1 MRHEGAYN
9 MNLDQIND
17 VPDILMEFLEYH
29 STVRGHSDKTVAGY
43 YLDLKILFRYL
54 KRRRHL
60 VSRDVPFNEIDITDV
75 DLDFIKSIRIEEL
88 YRYQSFSPEFENDNR
103 SLSAA
108 SRCRRTSSVKSF
120 FNYLTLK
127 RHLLDF
133 NVCQELDMPK
143 RQASLPKYLE
153 ESECERLLA
162 ACDGPFAYRDYCILM
177 LFLSCGLRVSEL
189 VSLNTTDVYEDHL
202 RVVGKGNKERV
213 VFFAEGCREAIDDY
227 LAVRDAEDVKESD
240 KNALFISQK
249 KCRMGTRAVQYML
262 DKKLKMAG
270 LDASRF
276 SPHKLRHTAATLML
290 KNGVDT
296 RALQE
301 VLGHS
306 NLNTTQIYTHLDN
319 AALHEAA
326 MANPI
331 GRKTKSE
338 IENE

>member
-1 MRHEGAYN
+1 
-9 MNLDQIND
+9 MNLDQICD
-17 VPDILMEFLEYH
+17 IPDILMEFLEYH
-29 STVRGHSDKTVAGY
+29 STVRGHSDRTVAAY
-43 YLDLKILFRYL
+43 YMDLKILLRYL
-54 KRRRHL
+54 KRRRRL
-60 VSRDVPFNEIDITDV
+60 VARDTPFHEIDITDI
-75 DLDFIKSIRIEEL
+75 DLDFLKSIKIEEL
-88 YRYQSFSPEFENDNR
+88 YGYQSFSPEPGQ

-120 FNYLTLK
+120 FNYLVNK
-127 RHLLDF
+127 RHLLER
-133 NVCQELDMPK
+133 NITQELDMPK
-143 RQASLPKYLE
+143 RQASLPRYLE
-153 ESECERLLA
+153 ESDCEKLLNV
-162 ACDGPFAYRDYCILM
+162 CDGPYGERDYCILM

-189 VSLNTTDVYEDHL
+189 VSLNVTDVYEDHL
-202 RVVGKGNKERV
+202 RVLGKGNKERV
-213 VFFAEGCREAIDDY
+213 VFFGEGCREAIDDY
-227 LAVRDAEDVKESD
+227 LMLRNVEKVNEKD

-249 KCRMGTRAVQYML
+249 NCRFGVRGVQQML
-262 DKKLKMAG
+262 EKKLKQAG
-270 LDASRF
+270 LDATRY

-331 GRKTKSE
+331 GRKKKAE
-338 IENE
+338 HDG

>member
-1 MRHEGAYN
+1 
-9 MNLDQIND
+9 MNLNQISD
-17 VPDILMEFLEYH
+17 APEILMDFLEYH
-29 STVRGHSDKTVAGY
+29 STVRGHSDKTVVGY
-43 YLDLKILFRYL
+43 YMDLKILFRYI
-54 KRRRHL
+54 KQRRNL
-60 VSRDVPFNEIDITDV
+60 VSKDVPFNEIDITDV
-75 DLDFIKSIRIEEL
+75 DLDFVKSIQIEEL
-88 YRYQSFSPEFENDNR
+88 YRYQSFSPDKTTN

-120 FNYLTLK
+120 YNYLTVK

-143 RQASLPKYLE
+143 RQASLPRYLE
-153 ESECERLLA
+153 EAECERLLA
-162 ACDGPFAYRDYCILM
+162 ACEGPFEQRDYCILM
-177 LFLSCGLRVSEL
+177 LFMSCGMRVSEL
-189 VSLNTTDVYEDHL
+189 VSLNTTDIYEDHL
-202 RVVGKGNKERV
+202 RVVGKGNKERMIY
-213 VFFAEGCREAIDDY
+213 FAEGCQEAIEDY
-227 LAVRDAEDVKESD
+227 LAVRNPEKIV
-240 KNALFISQK
+240 
-249 KCRMGTRAVQYML
+249 

-270 LDASRF
+270 LDATRY

-338 IENE
+338 LDEDT

>member
-1 MRHEGAYN
+1 

-17 VPDILMEFLEYH
+17 IPDILMEFLEYH
-29 STVRGHSDKTVAGY
+29 STVRGHSDRTIAAY
-43 YLDLKILFRYL
+43 YTDLKILFRYL
-54 KRRRHL
+54 KIRRRL
-60 VSRDVPFNEIDITDV
+60 VPRDTPFHEIDITDV
-75 DLDFIKSIRIEEL
+75 DLDFIRATKIEEL
-88 YRYQSFSPEFENDNR
+88 YRYQSFSPE
-103 SLSAA
+103 SAQTLSAA

-120 FNYLTLK
+120 FNYLCNK
-127 RHLLDF
+127 RHLLER
-133 NVCQELDMPK
+133 NVTQELDMPK
-143 RQASLPKYLE
+143 RQASLPRYLE
-153 ESECERLLA
+153 EPDCEKLLNV
-162 ACDGPFAYRDYCILM
+162 CDGPYGERDYCILM
-177 LFLSCGLRVSEL
+177 LFMSCGLRVSEL
-189 VSLNTTDVYEDHL
+189 VGLNVTDVYDDHL
-202 RVVGKGNKERV
+202 RVLGKGNKERV
-213 VFFAEGCREAIDDY
+213 VFFGEGCREAIDDY
-227 LAVRDAEDVKESD
+227 LMTRNVENVDEKD

-249 KCRMGTRAVQYML
+249 NCRFGVRGVQQML

-270 LDASRF
+270 LDASRY

-331 GRKTKSE
+331 GRKHKSE
-338 IENE
+338 IDE

>member
-1 MRHEGAYN
+1 

-17 VPDILMEFLEYH
+17 APDILMEFLEYH
-29 STVRGHSDKTVAGY
+29 STVRGHSDRTVAAY
-43 YLDLKILFRYL
+43 YMDLKILFRYL
-54 KRRRHL
+54 KRKRKI
-60 VSRDVPFNEIDITDV
+60 VSRDISFSEIDITDV
-75 DLDFIKSIRIEEL
+75 DLDFIKATKIEEL
-88 YRYQSFSPEFENDNR
+88 YGYQSFSPESGQ

-120 FNYLTLK
+120 FNYLTNK
-127 RHLLDF
+127 RHLLDR
-133 NVCQELDMPK
+133 NVTQELDMPK
-143 RQASLPKYLE
+143 RQASLPRYLE
-153 ESECERLLA
+153 ESDCEKLLNV
-162 ACDGPFAYRDYCILM
+162 CDGPFGERDYCILM
-177 LFLSCGLRVSEL
+177 LFMSCGLRISEL
-189 VSLNTTDVYEDHL
+189 VSLNVSDIYEDHL
-202 RVVGKGNKERV
+202 RVLGKGNKERV
-213 VFFAEGCREAIDDY
+213 VFFGEGCREAIDDY
-227 LAVRDAEDVKESD
+227 LMARNVDKVPEKD

-249 KCRMGTRAVQYML
+249 NCRFGVRGVQQML
-262 DKKLKMAG
+262 EKKLLLAG
-270 LDASRF
+270 LDASRY

-331 GRKTKSE
+331 GRKFKSE
-338 IENE
+338 IED

>member
-1 MRHEGAYN
+1 

-17 VPDILMEFLEYH
+17 APDILMEFLEYH

-43 YLDLKILFRYL
+43 YLDLKILFRFI

-60 VSRDVPFNEIDITDV
+60 VPADTPFNEIDISDV
-75 DLDFIKSIRIEEL
+75 DIDFIKSIRIEEL
-88 YRYQSFSPEFENDNR
+88 YRYQSFSPEMSGSNR

-120 FNYLTLK
+120 YNYLTVK

-133 NVCQELDMPK
+133 NICQELDMPK
-143 RQASLPKYLE
+143 RPNLLPRYLE
-153 ESECERLLA
+153 EAECERLLSV
-162 ACDGPFAYRDYCILM
+162 CDGPFALRDYCILM
-177 LFLSCGLRVSEL
+177 LFMSCGMRVSEL
-189 VSLNTTDVYEDHL
+189 VSLNVSDIYDDHL
-202 RVVGKGNKERV
+202 RVVGKGSKERMIY
-213 VFFAEGCREAIDDY
+213 FAQGCREAIDDY
-227 LAVRDAEDVKESD
+227 LAVRDPENIVPEDR
-240 KNALFISQK
+240 NALFISRDHRRISVRGVQK
-249 KCRMGTRAVQYML
+249 MV
-262 DKKLKMAG
+262 DKKLLQAG
-270 LDASRF
+270 LDASRY

-331 GRKTKSE
+331 GRKTKAD
-338 IENE
+338 IE

>member
-1 MRHEGAYN
+1 

-17 VPDILMEFLEYH
+17 APDILMEFLEYH

-43 YLDLKILFRYL
+43 YLDLKILFRFI
-54 KRRRHL
+54 KRRRHM
-60 VSRDVPFNEIDITDV
+60 VAADTPFNEIDISDV
-75 DLDFIKSIRIEEL
+75 DIDFIKSIRIEEL
-88 YRYQSFSPEFENDNR
+88 YRYQSFSPEMSGSNR

-120 FNYLTLK
+120 YNYLTVK

-133 NVCQELDMPK
+133 NICQELDMPK
-143 RQASLPKYLE
+143 RPNLLPRYLE
-153 ESECERLLA
+153 ESECECLLSV
-162 ACDGPFAYRDYCILM
+162 CDGPFALRDYCILM
-177 LFLSCGLRVSEL
+177 LFMSCGMRVSEL
-189 VSLNTTDVYEDHL
+189 VSLNLSDIYDDHL
-202 RVVGKGNKERV
+202 RVIGKGNKERMIY
-213 VFFAEGCREAIDDY
+213 FAQGCREAIDDY
-227 LAVRDAEDVKESD
+227 LAVRDPEKIVPED
-240 KNALFISQK
+240 KNALFISRDHRRISVRGVQK
-249 KCRMGTRAVQYML
+249 ML
-262 DKKLKMAG
+262 DKKLLQAG
-270 LDASRF
+270 LDPSRY

-331 GRKTKSE
+331 GRKTKAD
-338 IENE
+338 IEDDI

>member
-1 MRHEGAYN
+1 
-9 MNLDQIND
+9 MNLDQITD
-17 VPDILMEFLEYH
+17 IPDILMEFLEYH
-29 STVRGHSDKTVAGY
+29 STVRGHSDRTVASY
-43 YLDLKILFRYL
+43 YLDLKILFRFL

-60 VSRDVPFNEIDITDV
+60 VPLDTPFNEIDITDV
-75 DLDFIKSIRIEEL
+75 DLDFIKKTRIEEL
-88 YRYQSFSPEFENDNR
+88 YRYQSFSPENIN
-103 SLSAA
+103 SSHALSAA

-120 FNYLTLK
+120 FNYLTTK
-127 RHLLDF
+127 RHLLDY

-143 RQASLPKYLE
+143 RQASLPRYLE

-162 ACDGPFAYRDYCILM
+162 ACDGPYELRDYCILM
-177 LFLSCGLRVSEL
+177 LFLSCGLRISEL
-189 VSLNTTDVYEDHL
+189 VSLNVTDIYEDHL
-202 RVVGKGNKERV
+202 RVLGKGNKERV
-213 VFFAEGCREAIDDY
+213 VYFAEGCREAIDDY
-227 LAVRDAEDVKESD
+227 LSVRNVENVKDSD

-249 KCRMGTRAVQYML
+249 NCRFGARGIQYML
-262 DKKLKMAG
+262 ENKLLAAG
-270 LDASRF
+270 LDASRY

-326 MANPI
+326 RANPI
-331 GRKTKSE
+331 GRKTK
-338 IENE
+338 NE

>member
-1 MRHEGAYN
+1 
-9 MNLDQIND
+9 MNLDQITD
-17 VPDILMEFLEYH
+17 APDILMEFLEYH
-29 STVRGHSDKTVAGY
+29 STVRGHSDQTVAAY
-43 YLDLKILFRYL
+43 YLDLKILFRFL
-54 KRRRHL
+54 KRRRRL
-60 VSRDVPFNEIDITDV
+60 VDPSVPFSEIDITDI
-75 DLDFIKSIRIEEL
+75 DIDFIKTIRIEEL
-88 YRYQSFSPEFENDNR
+88 YRYQSFSPEMMQSSNA
-103 SLSAA
+103 LSAA

-120 FNYLTLK
+120 FQYLTAK
-127 RHLLDF
+127 RHLLDY

-143 RQASLPKYLE
+143 RQASLPRYLE
-153 ESECERLLA
+153 ESECDAILNTCE
-162 ACDGPFAYRDYCILM
+162 GPFALRDYCMLMIL
-177 LFLSCGLRVSEL
+177 LCCGLRVSEL
-189 VSLNTTDVYEDHL
+189 VSLNLTDVYEDHL

-227 LAVRDAEDVKESD
+227 LSVRNPEHILPED
-240 KNALFISQK
+240 KNALFISRDHRRICVRGVQK
-249 KCRMGTRAVQYML
+249 ML

-319 AALHEAA
+319 ASLREAA
-326 MANPI
+326 LANPI
-331 GRKTKSE
+331 GRRKQDR
-338 IENE
+338 

>member
-1 MRHEGAYN
+1 

-17 VPDILMEFLEYH
+17 IPDILMEFLEYH
-29 STVRGHSDKTVAGY
+29 STVRGHSDKTVFAY
-43 YLDLKILFRYL
+43 YTDLKILFRYL
-54 KRRRHL
+54 KRRRHN
-60 VSRDVPFNEIDITDV
+60 VPADTPFNEINITDV
-75 DLDFIKSIRIEEL
+75 DLDFIKAIKIEEL
-88 YRYQSFSPEFENDNR
+88 YRYQSFSPESDS

-120 FNYLTLK
+120 LNYLTVK
-127 RHLLDF
+127 RHLLEN

-143 RQASLPKYLE
+143 RQATLPKYLE
-153 ESECERLLA
+153 ESECERLLS
-162 ACDGPFAYRDYCILM
+162 ACDGKYAYRDYAILM

-189 VSLNTTDVYEDHL
+189 VSLNITDIYDDHV
-202 RVVGKGNKERV
+202 RVIGKGNKERV
-213 VFFAEGCREAIDDY
+213 VFFADGCREALDDY
-227 LAVRDAEDVKESD
+227 LAVRDNGKIRPED
-240 KNALFISQK
+240 KNALFISSVNRRITSRGVEQ
-249 KCRMGTRAVQYML
+249 MV
-262 DKKLKMAG
+262 DKKLLIAG
-270 LDASRF
+270 LDASRY

-319 AALHEAA
+319 AQLHEAA

-331 GRKTKSE
+331 GRKKKSE
-338 IENE
+338 IEE

>member
-1 MRHEGAYN
+1 
-9 MNLDQIND
+9 MNLDQIQD
-17 VPDILMEFLEYH
+17 APDILMEFLEYH
-29 STVRGHSDKTVAGY
+29 STVRGHSDRTITGY
-43 YLDLKILFRYL
+43 YLDLKILFRFL

-60 VSRDVPFNEIDITDV
+60 VTSDVPFNEIDITDI
-75 DLDFIKSIRIEEL
+75 DLDFIKQIKIEEL
-88 YRYQSFSPEFENDNR
+88 YRYQSFSPER
-103 SLSAA
+103 MQSSQALSAA

-120 FNYLTLK
+120 FHYLTTK
-127 RHLLDF
+127 RHLLDY

-143 RQASLPKYLE
+143 RQQSLPKYLE

-162 ACDGPFAYRDYCILM
+162 ACDGPYGLRDYCILM
-177 LFLSCGLRVSEL
+177 LFMSCGLRISEL
-189 VSLNTTDVYEDHL
+189 VSLNLTDIYEDHL
-202 RVVGKGNKERV
+202 RVTGKGNKERV
-213 VFFAEGCREAIDDY
+213 IFFGDGCREAIDDY
-227 LAVRDAEDVKESD
+227 LSVRDSEKIAPEDKQ
-240 KNALFISQK
+240 ALFISRDYKRIGVRGVQK
-249 KCRMGTRAVQYML
+249 MV
-262 DKKLKMAG
+262 DKKLKQAG
-270 LDASRF
+270 LDSTRY

-331 GRKTKSE
+331 GCKHKSE
-338 IENE
+338 IES

>member
-1 MRHEGAYN
+1 

-17 VPDILMEFLEYH
+17 IPDILMEFLEYH
-29 STVRGHSDKTVAGY
+29 STVRGHSDRTIAAY
-43 YLDLKILFRYL
+43 YMDLKILFRYL
-54 KRRRHL
+54 KIRRRL
-60 VSRDVPFNEIDITDV
+60 VPRDTPFHEIDITDV
-75 DLDFIKSIRIEEL
+75 DLDFIKATKIEEL
-88 YRYQSFSPEFENDNR
+88 YRYQSFSPESDQ

-120 FNYLTLK
+120 FNYLTNK
-127 RHLLDF
+127 RHLLER
-133 NVCQELDMPK
+133 NVTQELDMPK
-143 RQASLPKYLE
+143 RQASLPRYLE
-153 ESECERLLA
+153 ESDCEKLLNV
-162 ACDGPFAYRDYCILM
+162 CDGPYALRDYCILM
-177 LFLSCGLRVSEL
+177 LFMSCGLRVSEL
-189 VSLNTTDVYEDHL
+189 VSLNTTDIYEDHL
-202 RVVGKGNKERV
+202 RVLGKGNKERV
-213 VFFAEGCREAIDDY
+213 VFFGDGCREAIDDY
-227 LAVRDAEDVKESD
+227 LIVRNVEKVAEKD

-249 KCRMGTRAVQYML
+249 NCRFGVRGVQQMVE
-262 DKKLKMAG
+262 KKLLQAG
-270 LDASRF
+270 LDATRY

-331 GRKTKSE
+331 GRKHKTD
-338 IENE
+338 IEK

>member
-1 MRHEGAYN
+1 

-17 VPDILMEFLEYH
+17 APDILMEFLEYH

-43 YLDLKILFRYL
+43 YLDLKILFRFI

-60 VSRDVPFNEIDITDV
+60 VPSNTPFNEIDITDV
-75 DLDFIKSIRIEEL
+75 DIDFIKSIRIEEL
-88 YRYQSFSPEFENDNR
+88 YRYQSFSPEMSDSNK

-120 FNYLTLK
+120 YNYLTVK

-133 NVCQELDMPK
+133 NICQELDMPK
-143 RQASLPKYLE
+143 RQNRLPRYLE
-153 ESECERLLA
+153 EAECEKLLSV
-162 ACDGPFAYRDYCILM
+162 CDGPFALRDYCILM
-177 LFLSCGLRVSEL
+177 LFMSCGMRVSEL
-189 VSLNTTDVYEDHL
+189 VSLNLSDIYDDHL
-202 RVVGKGNKERV
+202 RVVGKGNKERMIY
-213 VFFAEGCREAIDDY
+213 FAEGCREAIDDY
-227 LAVRDAEDVKESD
+227 LAVRDPERIVAED
-240 KNALFISQK
+240 KNALFISRDHRRISIRGVQK
-249 KCRMGTRAVQYML
+249 MV
-262 DKKLKMAG
+262 DKKLLQAG
-270 LDASRF
+270 LDASRY

-331 GRKTKSE
+331 GRKTKAD
-338 IENE
+338 IEDDT

>member
-1 MRHEGAYN
+1 

-17 VPDILMEFLEYH
+17 APDILMEFLEYH
-29 STVRGHSDKTVAGY
+29 STVRGHSDRTVAGY
-43 YLDLKILFRYL
+43 YLDLKILFRFI

-60 VSRDVPFNEIDITDV
+60 VPSNTPFNEIDITDV
-75 DLDFIKSIRIEEL
+75 DIDFIKSIRIEEL
-88 YRYQSFSPEFENDNR
+88 YRYQSFSPEMSDSNK

-120 FNYLTLK
+120 YNYLTVK

-133 NVCQELDMPK
+133 NICQELDMPK
-143 RQASLPKYLE
+143 RQNRLPRYLE
-153 ESECERLLA
+153 EAECEKLLSV
-162 ACDGPFAYRDYCILM
+162 CDGPFALRDYCILM
-177 LFLSCGLRVSEL
+177 LFMSCGMRVSEL
-189 VSLNTTDVYEDHL
+189 VSLNLSDIYDDHL
-202 RVVGKGNKERV
+202 RVVGKGNKERMIY
-213 VFFAEGCREAIDDY
+213 FAEGCREAIDDY
-227 LAVRDAEDVKESD
+227 LAVRDPERIVAED
-240 KNALFISQK
+240 KNALFISRDHRRISVRGVQK
-249 KCRMGTRAVQYML
+249 MV
-262 DKKLKMAG
+262 DKKLLQAG
-270 LDASRF
+270 LDASRY

-331 GRKTKSE
+331 GRKTKAD
-338 IENE
+338 IEDDI